1 MAKRS
6 TLALLGGPRTID
18 EKEGRGLKS
27 SWAGKSLEQALCE
40 YTGAKHAR
48 CVSSGTAALISSL
61 FAAEVGPGDEVLTV
75 AYTWVATPGAVLR
88 VNAVP
93 IFVDIDP
100 QTFCMDVEDLRR
112 KITPQTKAI
121 LPVDFYGHP
130 APIPEILA
138 VAEERGLLV
147 IEDACQAS
155 TAEIHGVKV
164 GAIAHMT
171 AFSWSGKPIYSST
184 GGGAYLTNDRRLYER
199 GLLAGQH
206 PTVITGIATDP
217 EVLRYA
223 SMGGTGDNMRAVG
236 HDAMAQLLDA
246 EVRTNARIANCD
258 YLSERLKDIPGIT
271 PPHVRP
277 GYKHAYHYYTCL
289 WDPEVHGVS
298 RDRFCE
304 ALNAEGVPTVAYV
317 QDANHYFA
325 PESKPI
331 QGGGPVHLRAI
342 FQERNLYGKGC
353 PFLCPHVKNPPV
365 YRKGDLP
372 VSEAMAEREFC
383 IMQRDL
389 SPPNDE
395 RDMQL
400 IVDAIA
406 KVVDNIDLL
415 RDSPPASS
423 APAGR

>member
-1 MAKRS
+1 MMRRAAKKS
-6 TLALLGGPRTID
+6 KLALLGGEKTID
-18 EKEGRGLKS
+18 DKAGRGLKCA
-27 SWAGKSLEQALCE
+27 WAGKGLEQALCE
-40 YTGAKHAR
+40 YTGAKYAR

-61 FAAEVGPGDEVLTV
+61 FAAGVGPGDEVLTV
-75 AYTWVATPGAVLR
+75 AFTWVATPGAVLR
-88 VNAVP
+88 CNGVP

-100 QTFCMDVEDLRR
+100 KTLTMDVADLRR

-130 APIPEILA
+130 APIPEIME
-138 VAEERGLLV
+138 VAEEHGLLV

-155 TAEIHGVKV
+155 TAEINGVKV
-164 GAIAHMT
+164 GNIAHMT
-171 AFSWSGKPIYSST
+171 AFSWSGKPIYSSV
-184 GGGAYLTNDRRLYER
+184 GGGAYLTNDRRLFER
-199 GLLAGQH
+199 ALLAGQH
-206 PTVITGIATDP
+206 PTVIQGLATDP

-246 EVRTNARIANCD
+246 EVRTNARIRNCEFLTEKLQD
-258 YLSERLKDIPGIT
+258 VPGIT
-271 PPHVRP
+271 PPYVRP
-277 GYKHAYHYYTCL
+277 GFKHAYHYYTCL
-289 WDPEVHGVS
+289 WDAAVHGVS

-304 ALNAEGVPTVAYV
+304 ALNAEGLAVVAYV

-331 QGGGPVHLRAI
+331 QAGGPCHLRTI

-372 VSEAMAEREFC
+372 VSEEMATREFC
-383 IMQRDL
+383 IMQRDI
-389 SPPNDE
+389 SPPCDE
-395 RDMQL
+395 KDMQL
-400 IVDAIA
+400 IVDAIK

-415 RDSPPASS
+415 RV
-423 APAGR
+423 

>member
-1 MAKRS
+1 MAK
-6 TLALLGGPRTID
+6 LALFGGEKTID
-18 EKEGRGLKS
+18 DKAGRGLRS
-27 SWAGKSLEQALCE
+27 SWAGRSLDEALCA
-40 YTGAKHAR
+40 YTGAKYAR

-61 FAAEVGPGDEVLTV
+61 FAAGVGPGDEVLTV

-100 QTFCMDVEDLRR
+100 RTFCMDVEDLRR

-130 APIPEILA
+130 APIPEIMA
-138 VAEERGLLV
+138 IAEEHGLLV

-155 TAEIHGVKV
+155 TAEIDGAKV
-164 GAIAHMT
+164 GSIAHMT
-171 AFSWSGKPIYSST
+171 AFSWSGKPIYSSA

-199 GLLAGQH
+199 ALLAGQH
-206 PTVITGIATDP
+206 PTVIAGVATDP
-217 EVLRYA
+217 DVRRYA

-236 HDAMAQLLDA
+236 RDAMAQLLDA
-246 EVRTNARIANCD
+246 DARTNARIANCD
-258 YLSERLKDIPGIT
+258 WLTERLKDIPGIT

-277 GYKHAYHYYTCL
+277 GCKHAYHYYTCL

-298 RDRFCE
+298 RDRFCQ
-304 ALNAEGVPTVAYV
+304 ALNAEGVTAVAYV
-317 QDANHYFA
+317 QDANHTFA

-331 QGGGPVHLRAI
+331 QAGGPCHLRTI

-353 PFLCPHVKNPPV
+353 PFLCPHVENPPV
-365 YRKGDLP
+365 YREGDLP
-372 VSEAMAEREFC
+372 VSEAMAAREFC
-383 IMQRDL
+383 LLQRDL
-389 SPPNDE
+389 SPPCDE

-400 IVDAIA
+400 IVDAVSKIVDHIA
-406 KVVDNIDLL
+406 ELKE
-415 RDSPPASS
+415 
-423 APAGR
+423 

>member
-1 MAKRS
+1 MVANGNKS
-6 TLALLGGPRTID
+6 KLALLGGAKTVD
-18 EKEGRGLKS
+18 EKAGRGLKS
-27 SWAGKSLEQALCE
+27 SWNRRSLDEALCE
-40 YTGAKHAR
+40 YTGAKYAR

-61 FAAEVGPGDEVLTV
+61 FAAGVGPGDEVLTV

-100 QTFCMDVEDLRR
+100 KTFCMDVEDLKR
-112 KITPQTKAI
+112 KVTPQTKAV

-130 APIPEILA
+130 APIPEIME
-138 VAEERGLLV
+138 VAEQHGLLV

-155 TAEIHGVKV
+155 TSEIHGVKV
-164 GAIAHMT
+164 GNIAHMT
-171 AFSWSGKPIYSST
+171 AFSWSGKPIYSSC
-184 GGGAYLTNDRRLYER
+184 GGGAYLTNDRTLYER
-199 GLLAGQH
+199 ALLAGQH
-206 PTVITGIATDP
+206 PTVIAGLATDP
-217 EVLRYA
+217 DVLQYA

-236 HDAMAQLLDA
+236 LDAMAQLLDA
-246 EVRTNARIANCD
+246 DARTNARIANCN
-258 YLSERLKDIPGIT
+258 YLTEHLKDVPGIT
-271 PPHVRP
+271 PPFVRP
-277 GYKHAYHYYTCL
+277 GYKHVYHFYTCL

-304 ALNAEGVPTVAYV
+304 ALNAEGVPAVAYV

-331 QGGGPVHLRAI
+331 QAGGPIHLRAI

-365 YRKGDLP
+365 YSKGDLP
-372 VSEAMAEREFC
+372 VSEQMTDREFC
-383 IMQRDL
+383 ILQRDL
-389 SPPNDE
+389 SPPCDE

-400 IVDAIA
+400 IVEAIA
-406 KVVDNIDLL
+406 KIVENIDQLKE
-415 RDSPPASS
+415 
-423 APAGR
+423 